1 MIIKSPFRTGT
12 GACPYTLALLCAGAL
27 ALWCSCALANDEKE
41 AFYSQAWS
49 KFEEGKFEEAKGLF
63 AEFKNKFADPVLS
76 EEADYKIA
84 ECLYN
89 LKDYPALKSHLRLLF
104 EKYPPTPLLRFYLA
118 EGCFYDREYPCA
130 IENYQQALESISESY
145 LKNSLYLGLAWSYLK
160 LNDYPQ
166 AIAYFEKLLQNKPS
180 EEESENALLGK
191 AESLYG
197 LNDYQGAVSV
207 YQALVDSG
215 KKTETRI
222 LGQGRIAEIY
232 YQQNQAEK
240 AIELYERLLNNY
252 PDCPTC
258 DFAYNNLG
266 IIMFNARDY
275 GRVIELFNLLI
286 NKYPQ
291 SPFLVHSHYYL
302 GRAYYEKG
310 EFLNSYLRL
319 RDFIQKASSLDLKY
333 EAMFLAGLSL
343 KSLKRFQEAAN
354 IFKEIVKQSPAD
366 VSFLS
371 KAEFESVECL
381 YYSGDR
387 EEALKGFEFLRTKYP
402 DSEISQLVLWR
413 LAEHY
418 FREDKIDLAKR
429 YLLSLTA
436 GPAQPLLMDQAYLLL
451 GECYESEGKYLEAEE
466 AFLKIRNPD
475 PWLLTRIAD
484 NYRAR
489 NKYPEAIAYYRKGLG
504 QDKAAQDELY
514 FKLGE
519 CLEELNRNEEA
530 KIEYQAISSDSRLYV
545 NGLLRLAAI
554 EETRDNRQGAIE
566 IYRKISALKIKESD
580 FAREKL
586 EDLEEK

>member
-1 MIIKSPFRTGT
+1 MLSVVFSLF
-12 GACPYTLALLCAGAL
+12 CTLAQ
-27 ALWCSCALANDEKE
+27 SSNDEKE

-49 KFEEGKFEEAKGLF
+49 RFEEGKFEEARGLF

-118 EGCFYDREYPCA
+118 EGCFYDREYQCA
-130 IENYQQALESISESY
+130 RENYQQALESISDSY
-145 LKNSLYLGLAWSYLK
+145 LKNSLYLGLAWSYLR

-166 AIAYFEKLLQNKPS
+166 AITYFDKLIQNQPT
-180 EEESENALLGK
+180 EEESENGLLGK

-197 LNDYQGAVSV
+197 LNDYQGAISV

-266 IIMFNARDY
+266 IIMFNAMDY
-275 GRVIELFNLLI
+275 GRVIELFNLLV

-291 SPFLVHSHYYL
+291 SPFLVHSYYYL

-366 VSFLS
+366 VSFYPKRNL
-371 KAEFESVECL
+371 KA
-381 YYSGDR
+381 
-387 EEALKGFEFLRTKYP
+387 
-402 DSEISQLVLWR
+402 
-413 LAEHY
+413 
-418 FREDKIDLAKR
+418 
-429 YLLSLTA
+429 
-436 GPAQPLLMDQAYLLL
+436 
-451 GECYESEGKYLEAEE
+451 
-466 AFLKIRNPD
+466 
-475 PWLLTRIAD
+475 
-484 NYRAR
+484 
-489 NKYPEAIAYYRKGLG
+489 
-504 QDKAAQDELY
+504 
-514 FKLGE
+514 
-519 CLEELNRNEEA
+519 
-530 KIEYQAISSDSRLYV
+530 
-545 NGLLRLAAI
+545 
-554 EETRDNRQGAIE
+554 
-566 IYRKISALKIKESD
+566 
-580 FAREKL
+580 
-586 EDLEEK
+586 